1 MNYGSVWCVT
11 NTSHRK
17 LCRTQPDRHIPDRH
31 YTPNS
36 LCCQGLLP
44 PQKSVQAGFGVSH
57 KTDRLL
63 LFKVSPPMRYSS
75 AGWRGYG
82 GKLLER
88 SFPHPS
94 RTFKTCMKCCS
105 ERYSVIF
112 LLSFFRDSALL
123 IPKIAQ
129 TPSRGPPRP
138 ALRQKGVCTTGE
150 DVSIRGCHPSPACPA
165 LRSLSG
171 RTVYLS
177 IRISFSSNSSKGAG
191 YCGKTENPCLSGHF
205 PAVSRPAPV
214 KKAVD
219 RPWTICGMS
228 CPCPKS
234 G

>member
-1 MNYGSVWCVT
+1 MRRTAIALCTVQLHEV
-11 NTSHRK
+11 
-17 LCRTQPDRHIPDRH
+17 CRTANFCFPD
-31 YTPNS
+31 
-36 LCCQGLLP
+36 
-44 PQKSVQAGFGVSH
+44 
-57 KTDRLL
+57 
-63 LFKVSPPMRYSS
+63 
-75 AGWRGYG
+75 
-82 GKLLER
+82 
-88 SFPHPS
+88 PS

-105 ERYSVIF
+105 ERYRVIF
-112 LLSFFRDSALL
+112 FVIVFQGFSVAG
-123 IPKIAQ
+123 IQKIRNAFAG
-129 TPSRGPPRP
+129 TPRP

-150 DVSIRGCHPSPACPA
+150 DVSIRGCHPSSACPA

-177 IRISFSSNSSKGAG
+177 IRISFSSNRSKGAG

-205 PAVSRPAPV
+205 PTVSRPAPV